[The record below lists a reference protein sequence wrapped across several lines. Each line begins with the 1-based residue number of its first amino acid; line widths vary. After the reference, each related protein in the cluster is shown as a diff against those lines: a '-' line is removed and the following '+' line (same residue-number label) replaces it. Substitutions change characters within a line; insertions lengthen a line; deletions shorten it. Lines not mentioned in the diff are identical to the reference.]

1 MHKTIL
7 FVFIIISVLF
17 ILIEGCTSNNL
28 IPKYNIDYSC
38 DMDADCEIKNVGN
51 YCGYD
56 PLCVNKNF
64 SPNPP
69 ELSSAVCG
77 FADIDWCECV
87 ENKCKGF
94 QKVPDIKP
102 WSGNLCE
109 ERINVYVEINK
120 CTNSHGETIYK
131 AFQPCRECGQDYYNE
146 EKQLIDSCT
155 GKPESD
161 KGKDFCLAID
171 EISCAS
177 QENIKDTICT
187 ST

>member
-51 YCGYD
+51 YCGYY

-120 CTNSHGETIYK
+120 CTNSH
-131 AFQPCRECGQDYYNE
+131 
-146 EKQLIDSCT
+146 
-155 GKPESD
+155 
-161 KGKDFCLAID
+161 
-171 EISCAS
+171 
-177 QENIKDTICT
+177 
-187 ST
+187 